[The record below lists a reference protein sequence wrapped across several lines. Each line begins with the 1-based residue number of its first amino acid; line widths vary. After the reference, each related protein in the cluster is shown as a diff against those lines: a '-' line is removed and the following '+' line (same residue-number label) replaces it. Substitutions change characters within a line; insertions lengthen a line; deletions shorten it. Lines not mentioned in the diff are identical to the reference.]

1 MPTSASTLPNAAAL
15 LAVASTSP
23 PKPACIRQPAL
34 FSGSVIDLSTQ
45 EAGQAAASAS
55 QPVCIGQPVHSS
67 GSVIDLTNLDAAAV
81 ASTSPAKA
89 IRQPAPVVD
98 LLAPDIARIDA
109 VEDSRVLA
117 KQNLALAI
125 VVKQQKSQE
134 QEAAHMFTLMEA
146 SSNQLRE
153 DIVFLGNTVAQKNA
167 GNQTYCNRIHKLENQ
182 LANNQADLVWN
193 LRENIT
199 LLEQS
204 AEETGW
210 DHFPEISQLEWRHSS
225 EISQL

>member
-1 MPTSASTLPNAAAL
+1 LSDTPPKAQGGGGFRANFCFHAANAVAL
-15 LAVASTSP
+15 LAVASAPP

-34 FSGSVIDLSTQ
+34 FFGSVIDLSTQ
-45 EAGQAAASAS
+45 EEGQAATSAL

-81 ASTSPAKA
+81 ASALPAKA
-89 IRQPAPVVD
+89 IRQPAPVID
-98 LLAPDIARIDA
+98 LSAPDIARIDA

-134 QEAAHMFTLMEA
+134 QEAARMFTLMEA

-153 DIVFLGNTVAQKNA
+153 DIVFLGNSIAQKKR
-167 GNQTYCNRIHKLENQ
+167 G
-182 LANNQADLVWN
+182 
-193 LRENIT
+193 
-199 LLEQS
+199 
-204 AEETGW
+204 
-210 DHFPEISQLEWRHSS
+210 
-225 EISQL
+225 